1 MWSIQF
7 HASFVNR
14 RPWEL
19 EAETIP
25 RKKMSI
31 FGNSFKRE
39 VGKNTGKWLSN
50 SLFGD
55 KWSTP
60 HRVINERAKVKT
72 EREQQRKDN
81 EQLYLVDAAVLQN
94 IDKVAAFRLS
104 HNKEELLGQLDE
116 LTIQLSAN
124 KYHDVSD
131 DEKEARVR
139 NKFNDALMEKYKQG
153 LVLLKTIDPTEP
165 MLAYYNKA
173 YKKAKR
179 SKHFRKHKV
188 LFILFI
194 MLFCCFLMIAI
205 GSL

>member
-1 MWSIQF
+1 
-7 HASFVNR
+7 
-14 RPWEL
+14 
-19 EAETIP
+19 
-25 RKKMSI
+25 MSI

-50 SLFGD
+50 SLFGN

-81 EQLYLVDAAVLQN
+81 EQLYLVDAAVLKN

-131 DEKEARVR
+131 DEKEAKVR
-139 NKFNDALMEKYKQG
+139 NKFNDALMEKYKQA

-165 MLAYYNKA
+165 MLTYYNKA

-179 SKHFRKHKV
+179 SKLFRKHKV
-188 LFILFI
+188 LFILLF